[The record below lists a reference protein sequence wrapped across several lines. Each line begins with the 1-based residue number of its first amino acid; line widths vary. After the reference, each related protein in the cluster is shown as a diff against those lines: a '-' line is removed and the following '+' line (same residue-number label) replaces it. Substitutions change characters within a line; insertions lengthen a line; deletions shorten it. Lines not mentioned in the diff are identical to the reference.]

1 MRKVI
6 GIGETILDIIFKNDQ
21 PIGAV
26 PGGSMFNG
34 LISLGR
40 AGMSAAFISETGD
53 DRVGQRIIRFCMAR
67 SMPSIPLSAT
77 RWRRL

>member
-6 GIGETILDIIFKNDQ
+6 GIGETILDIIFKNNQ

-40 AGMSAAFISETGD
+40 AGLNTTFKSH
-53 DRVGQRIIRFCMAR
+53 RYRW
-67 SMPSIPLSAT
+67 LS
-77 RWRRL
+77 

>member
-26 PGGSMFNG
+26 PGGSTFNG
-34 LISLGR
+34 VISLGR
-40 AGMSAAFISETGD
+40 TGLPTALISETGD
-53 DRVGQRIIRFCMAR
+53 DRVG
-67 SMPSIPLSAT
+67 
-77 RWRRL
+77 RRVISFLEENHVDASSVSVYPE